1 MKTGKALSLPDTTT
15 TRSLIMN
22 LEAIVDRTLLQ
33 PRPYQFR
40 IVTKVTDMFQ
50 GRHVGA
56 NGNLKPASKSVMIE
70 SPTGSGKTSMALLA
84 AKALQAEI
92 PELVVG
98 WVAMR
103 RNLLGQAS
111 AENTDKEINVENIHF
126 VSMFDS
132 KPKQLIE
139 QRQGKKLLLIVD
151 ESQHDAASSMA
162 HLHNVLRPEFVLGM
176 TATPFRTDRV
186 KLCFDSIVTDIGI
199 HQLIQSGYLSKYHH
213 YTIDQFNPET
223 VANHYLSERER
234 WGKSIFYFLTHD
246 ECEALAVRLRAADVT
261 CEVVTGSSDVDAQ
274 IDSFR
279 KGNTECLINC
289 MKLTEGFNDPS
300 LKTAWVRD
308 SSRGPTIQMAGR
320 AFRKFPGVEYKQVV
334 QSKNTDWPMI
344 RTAMPDE
351 QYQWSVDSWRMLKVN
366 PAIEQITQ
374 NCRVAIASLEVK
386 MPKFFDKKKERR
398 PRLRGRN
405 L

>member
-1 MKTGKALSLPDTTT
+1 MSLE
-15 TRSLIMN
+15 S
-22 LEAIVDRTLLQ
+22 IVERTLLQ

-40 IVTKVTDMFQ
+40 IVNKVIDMFQ

-70 SPTGSGKTSMALLA
+70 SPTGSGKTSMALLS

-103 RNLLGQAS
+103 RNLLAQA
-111 AENTDKEINVENIHF
+111 AEENTDKEINVQNIHF

-132 KPKQLIE
+132 KPKNLIQDRE
-139 QRQGKKLLLIVD
+139 GKKLLLIVD

-162 HLHNVLRPEFVLGM
+162 HLHNVLKPEFVLGM
-176 TATPFRTDRV
+176 TATPYRTDRV

-213 YTIDQFNPET
+213 YTIDQFDPDT
-223 VANHYLSERER
+223 VAKHYLSDRTR

-246 ECEALAVRLRAADVT
+246 DCEALARRLREADVP
-261 CEVVTGSSDVDAQ
+261 CEVVTGSSDVESQ
-274 IDSFR
+274 IASFR
-279 KGNTECLINC
+279 QGNVECLINC

-308 SSRGPTIQMAGR
+308 SCRGPTIQMAGR

-334 QSKNTDWPMI
+334 QSKNTNWPMI
-344 RTAMPDE
+344 RTAIPDE

-374 NCRVAIASLEVK
+374 NCRVAIASMEVK
-386 MPKFFDKKKERR
+386 MPKYLSDRKER
-398 PRLRGRN
+398 PRIVRSRTI
-405 L
+405 

>member
-1 MKTGKALSLPDTTT
+1 MD
-15 TRSLIMN
+15 
-22 LEAIVDRTLLQ
+22 LEAIVERTLLQ

-40 IVTKVTDMFQ
+40 IVGKVVDMYQ

-56 NGNLKPASKSVMIE
+56 NGAIKPASKSVMIE

-84 AKALQAEI
+84 AKALQSEI
-92 PELVVG
+92 PDLVVG

-103 RNLLGQAS
+103 RNLLTQAA
-111 AENTDKEINVENIHF
+111 AENTDKEINVDNIHF

-132 KPKQLIE
+132 KPKQLLE
-139 QRQGKKLLLIVD
+139 QREGKKLLLIVD

-162 HLHNVLRPEFVLGM
+162 HLHNVLKPDFVLGM

-186 KLCFDSIVTDIGI
+186 KLCFDSVVTDIGI

-213 YTIDQFNPET
+213 YTIDKFDPET
-223 VANHYLSERER
+223 VAQHYLSERQR
-234 WGKSIFYFLTHD
+234 WGKSIFYFLTHQ
-246 ECEALAVRLRAADVT
+246 ECEVLARHLRDAGIG
-261 CEVVTGSSDVDAQ
+261 CEVVTGSSDVEAQ
-274 IDSFR
+274 LASFR
-279 KGNTECLINC
+279 TGNVDCLINC

-320 AFRKFPGVEYKQVV
+320 AFRKFEGVEFKQVV
-334 QSKNTDWPMI
+334 QSKNTEWPMI

-366 PAIEQITQ
+366 PAIEEITQ
-374 NCRVAIASLEVK
+374 NCRIAVANIVVKIPDFIAK
-386 MPKFFDKKKERR
+386 RAAKERSR
-398 PRLRGRN
+398 RAGRSRRI
-405 L
+405 